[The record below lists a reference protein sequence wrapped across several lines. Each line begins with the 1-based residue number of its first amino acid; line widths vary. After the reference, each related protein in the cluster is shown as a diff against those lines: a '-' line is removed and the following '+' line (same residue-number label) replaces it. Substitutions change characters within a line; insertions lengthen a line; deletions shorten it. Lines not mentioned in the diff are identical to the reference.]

1 MILWQLREIDKIDLG
16 FYSKDDSDKILFQFC
31 SDLSIAKLFKSIKMF
46 ANIWKSYSR
55 FDNSSNFFSF
65 NIRVYYWIGLS
76 LWHNSE
82 RFYKIFTIVSALFLT
97 GYWYFI
103 LSDFYNHLFSLNLD
117 AFMESLS
124 LYIVH
129 LMGLY
134 KFILLVWKFVI
145 ILLSLYLFI
154 FDQ

>member
-1 MILWQLREIDKIDLG
+1 
-16 FYSKDDSDKILFQFC
+16 
-31 SDLSIAKLFKSIKMF
+31 MF
-46 ANIWKSYSR
+46 ANIWKKYSH
-55 FDNSSNFFSF
+55 FDGSSNFFSF

-82 RFYKIFTIVSALFLT
+82 RFYKIFTVISASFLI

-103 LSDFYNHLFSLNLD
+103 LSDFYHHLFPVNLD
-117 AFMESLS
+117 SFMESLS

-134 KFILLVWKFVI
+134 KFILLVWKNIRISLQFVVI
-145 ILLSLYLFI
+145 NFEHNVA
-154 FDQ
+154 